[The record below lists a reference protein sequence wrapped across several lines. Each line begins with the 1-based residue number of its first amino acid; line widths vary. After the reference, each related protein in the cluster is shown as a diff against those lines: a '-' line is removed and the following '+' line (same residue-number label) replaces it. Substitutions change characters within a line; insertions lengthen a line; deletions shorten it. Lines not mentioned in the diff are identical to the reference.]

1 MERSWLRCKR
11 QSQFGIAH
19 TRKSICNA
27 IPGFECHMWRAHPG
41 SLTSHSPFRF
51 CARLWQGR
59 GELQRWRQ
67 VCGRVG
73 QKAPIVHT
81 QFECELRTHRLQFSQ
96 TPRRTAG
103 GILAK
108 QQGVVAPPQET
119 KKNPEA
125 PRFAFTTASLQSK
138 SAPCDSCYPKI
149 HLFINHCICTQDC
162 KF

>member
-27 IPGFECHMWRAHPG
+27 IPGFECHMWRARSG

-51 CARLWQGR
+51 RARLRQGC
-59 GELQRWRQ
+59 GELQRRQ
-67 VCGRVG
+67 VGR
-73 QKAPIVHT
+73 KAPIVHM
-81 QFECELRTHRLQFSQ
+81 QFGCELRTHRLQFSE

-108 QQGVVAPPQET
+108 QQGVGLPPQET
-119 KKNPEA
+119 KKNPKLHA
-125 PRFAFTTASLQSK
+125 LLSQLPPSKIRALLVIPATRRF
-138 SAPCDSCYPKI
+138 
-149 HLFINHCICTQDC
+149 ICL
-162 KF
+162 

>member
-27 IPGFECHMWRAHPG
+27 IPGFECHMWRARPG

-51 CARLWQGR
+51 RARPWQK
-59 GELQRWRQ
+59 LQRWRRRR

-73 QKAPIVHT
+73 RKAPIVHT

-108 QQGVVAPPQET
+108 QQGVGAPPQET
-119 KKNPEA
+119 KNPPKLHA
-125 PRFAFTTASLQSK
+125 LLSQLPPSKIRALLVIPATRRF
-138 SAPCDSCYPKI
+138 
-149 HLFINHCICTQDC
+149 ICL
-162 KF
+162 